1 MVPSYDRLKVG
12 QNVRKV
18 GTQNQNTH
26 LHIVLTY
33 VSGLLFRPT
42 VLLPRPERGF
52 MRPHA
57 AETLQ
62 MPRSGQQ
69 HVHQKLRTLLCGGS
83 AFRLRG

>member
-1 MVPSYDRLKVG
+1 MVPRYDRLKVG
-12 QNVRKV
+12 QNVPKV

-26 LHIVLTY
+26 LHSVLTY
-33 VSGLLFRPT
+33 ISGLLFRLT

-62 MPRSGQQ
+62 MPRSRQQ
-69 HVHQKLRTLLCGGS
+69 HVHQKLRTSLCGGS
-83 AFRLRG
+83 AFRPCG

>member
-1 MVPSYDRLKVG
+1 MP
-12 QNVRKV
+12 KV
-18 GTQNQNTH
+18 GTENQNTH
-26 LHIVLTY
+26 LHIVLTCI
-33 VSGLLFRPT
+33 SGLLFRPT

-69 HVHQKLRTLLCGGS
+69 HVHLKLRTLLCGSS
-83 AFRLRG
+83 AFRPRR